1 MNLLASIYN
10 YRNNC
15 DFSSFSLSVLTE
27 PMIDTGPSDAKV
39 IYGDDVTLTCTVF
52 SDEIPMIIW
61 KHMQTSQRIRNL
73 PTKPTMTSNSLK
85 YDCSLM
91 ISNVN
96 LMDSGDYFFNVSNTN
111 GSKKSETA
119 SLLVI
124 GWLILN
130 YILLYTCMSIFIYI

>member
-10 YRNNC
+10 HRSNC

-27 PMIDTGPSDAKV
+27 PMIIAGPSDAN
-39 IYGDDVTLTCTVF
+39 INYGDDVTLTCTVF
-52 SDEIPMIIW
+52 SDENPNICW
-61 KHMQTSQRIRNL
+61 QTPESRCSR
-73 PTKPTMTSNSLK
+73 PTKLTMTSNL

-96 LMDSGDYFFNVSNTN
+96 LMDSGDYFFIVSNTNLN

-119 SLLVI
+119 SLSVI
-124 GWLILN
+124 GW
-130 YILLYTCMSIFIYI
+130 